1 MSAPNPS
8 RLDRDHIFNETKC
21 RASVRARKSFQGRAL
36 VVSGPL
42 AKVKDAIKMAWTKI

>member
-8 RLDRDHIFNETKC
+8 RLDRDHIFNETQC
-21 RASVRARKSFQGRAL
+21 SASVTSRKSFQGRAL